1 MLDCGVRPPLTRRR
15 SNRFFHR
22 FYATNSGVAAKCTL
36 EACDPRK
43 GPGAVKRMN
52 SDEITKAFTLANE
65 FKEGDLPLGGTRD
78 DKVRAE
84 ARLEISHMTAAQI
97 TRTDFVEDGISE
109 ALRASLD
116 RAVFDNVAG
125 LTVGRIK
132 QRLLSPDGPA
142 WATEHRAGLSSEVIA
157 AVAKVMTGDELS
169 HLCCSLFNPMPG
181 EGVTIGAPGHFGSRI
196 QPNSPGDD
204 EEEILLSVLEG
215 LSFGCGDVIIGLN
228 PASDDIDS
236 IVALEDLLRRIVDGL
251 ELPTRYCVL
260 SDMVKQSAAR
270 DRVKVDVGFQSLA
283 GTSGALIGM
292 VGLDV
297 DGLLDL
303 ARGFTGLYFET
314 GQGSAVTNG
323 AAQGVDM
330 VTLESRAYGLARYLQ
345 RRTGAW
351 TIVNDVAG
359 FIGPEVFRSAAQLK
373 RACLEDA
380 MMAKLHG
387 LTMGLDVCST
397 FHMGLDPDC
406 LRDLTAEVVT
416 KAAPA
421 YLMAVAGNADQM
433 LGYMTTAFRDHP
445 RLREQTRRRI
455 TSEMQRRLTA
465 LGVSGDTPGRLSA
478 ASGLYSS
485 YMKSLGDQRSADV
498 LAAECQ
504 RKLQEMQERG
514 FDIGIGDDSEGG
526 DAGRVDARIDAIYDN
541 ARGALYAGLDEG
553 MIARAS
559 PRSLRVR
566 STSIGREDYLAHPA
580 SGEHIRPEDASKV
593 RGFYGERRPSV
604 QIVVSDGLNANAV
617 NENLGRVLPGVRH
630 RLGNARINDADVVIS
645 NGRVRAGYEIGA
657 LTGAECVVHFIGE
670 RPGTGM
676 NMLSAYIT
684 FGLDSG
690 GRPRWASDLDHSATT
705 AICGINRAGKPP
717 EVAIDEIV
725 RCVERVLESKCSGTR
740 LNKAERHRA
749 DRTDS

>member
-22 FYATNSGVAAKCTL
+22 FYATNSGVAAKRTL

-125 LTVGRIK
+125 LTVNGIK

-142 WATEHRAGLSSEVIA
+142 WAAEHRAGLSSEVIA

-169 HLCCSLFNPMPG
+169 HVCCSLFNAMPG
-181 EGVTIGAPGHFGSRI
+181 EGLTIGAPGHFGSRI

-204 EEEILLSVLEG
+204 EQEILMSVLEG

-228 PASDDIDS
+228 PASDHLDS
-236 IVALEDLLRRIVDGL
+236 IIALEDLLRRIVEGL
-251 ELPTRYCVL
+251 GLPTRYCVL

-270 DRVKVDVGFQSLA
+270 SRVNVDVGFQSLA
-283 GTSGALIGM
+283 GTSRALVGM

-303 ARGFTGLYFET
+303 SREFTGLYFET

-323 AAQGVDM
+323 VAEGVDM

-359 FIGPEVFRSAAQLK
+359 FIGPEVFRTAAQLK

-387 LTMGLDVCST
+387 LAMGLDVCST
-397 FHMGLDPDC
+397 FHMGLDPEC
-406 LRDLTAEVVT
+406 LRDLTTEIVAS
-416 KAAPA
+416 ASPA
-421 YLMAVAGNADQM
+421 YLMAVAGNSDPM

-445 RLREQTRRRI
+445 KLRGLTRRGI
-455 TSEMQRRLTA
+455 TSAMERRLAA
-465 LGVSGDTPGRLSA
+465 LGVSGERPGKLSTT
-478 ASGLYSS
+478 SSLYSA
-485 YMKSLGDQRSADV
+485 YMKSLGDQRSEDA
-498 LAAECQ
+498 LAAESR
-504 RKLQEMQERG
+504 RKIQTMQERG
-514 FDIGIGDDSEGG
+514 FDIGIGDSSEGR
-526 DAGRVDARIDAIYDN
+526 DPGRANARIDAIYAN
-541 ARGALYAGLDEG
+541 ARIALYARLDEG
-553 MIARAS
+553 MITRIS
-559 PRSLRVR
+559 PRPLRVR
-566 STSIGREDYLAHPA
+566 STSIDREDYLAHPS
-580 SGEHIRPEDASKV
+580 SGEHIRPEDVSKV
-593 RGFYGERRPSV
+593 REYYGQLRPSV
-604 QIVVSDGLNANAV
+604 QIVISDGLNANAL
-617 NENLGRVLPGVRH
+617 NENLGRVLPGVRQG
-630 RLGNARINDADVVIS
+630 LAGVRIGDADVVIF
-645 NGRVRAGYEIGA
+645 NGRVRAGYEIGE

-670 RPGTGM
+670 RPGTGI
-676 NMLSAYIT
+676 NTLSVYIT
-684 FGLDSG
+684 YGLDSA
-690 GRPRWASDLDHSATT
+690 GRSRWTSDLDHSATT
-705 AICGINRAGKPP
+705 AICGINRLGKAP

-725 RCVERVLESKCSGTR
+725 RCVSRVLKSKCSGTQ
-740 LNKAERHRA
+740 LHK
-749 DRTDS
+749 